1 MPGKCIVC
9 GKEKGRN
16 KFFCSQKCRM
26 KHIKN
31 EKICAV
37 CGKAFFSPPSSGKIT
52 CSIECE
58 KKSRSAM
65 MKNSESNRIIL
76 EKAHIAAKNSP
87 NSAAVETNSRAKSW
101 VIRSPEGEKYEI
113 SNLALWA
120 RENASI
126 IPGTP
131 IQFADGIRRI
141 KQTLLG
147 SKARGALQYK
157 GWTLEKFFD
166 ENLARKGFPES
177 KKHPPRSKMSDDE
190 RLRRKRESAKK
201 YYQKRKGDII
211 WKEGPQK

>member
-31 EKICAV
+31 KKICAV

-58 KKSRSAM
+58 KKNRSAM

-76 EKAHIAAKNSP
+76 EKAHIAARNSP

-101 VIRSPEGEKYEI
+101 AIRSPEGEKYEI
-113 SNLALWA
+113 NNLALWA
-120 RENASI
+120 RENSSI

-131 IQFADGIRRI
+131 KQFADGIRRI

-147 SKARGALQYK
+147 SKVRGALQYK
-157 GWTLEKFFD
+157 GWTLENFHD
-166 ENLARKGFPES
+166 ENLARIGLPNPR
-177 KKHPPRSKMSDDE
+177 KHPIRSKMSDDE

-211 WKEGPQK
+211 WKKEPQK